1 MREIVPGVQT
11 WAWLSPR
18 FGYDFNGYYLPEH
31 RLAID
36 PVEIP
41 DEVLDQLAAR
51 GVERIAL
58 TNRNHFR
65 DAAKLSARTGARVAV
80 HAADRGFVESKGVA
94 VAEALEAGGRIGPF
108 VILAAPG
115 KSPGEVALHWPARRL
130 LLIGDACVGP
140 APGRLGL
147 LPDAVI
153 DDKPRLLESL
163 RELAALDVD
172 TLLLG
177 DGHSILSGARAA
189 LQALVG

>member
-1 MREIVPGVQT
+1 MREIVPGVLT
-11 WAWLSPR
+11 WTWLSPR
-18 FGYDFNGYYLPEH
+18 FGYDFNGYYLPEE

-36 PVEIP
+36 PVELP
-41 DEVLDQLAAR
+41 PEVLDELAAR

-65 DAAKLSARTGARVAV
+65 DAAKLSQRTGARVAV
-80 HAADRGFVESKGVA
+80 HDADRAFVESKGVA
-94 VAEALEAGGRIGPF
+94 VAEALSPGGRVGPF
-108 VILAAPG
+108 EILAAPG

-153 DDKPRLLESL
+153 DDKPRLYESL
-163 RELAALDVD
+163 RQLATLDVD
-172 TLLLG
+172 TLLLA
-177 DGHSILSGARAA
+177 DGHSLLGGARAA
-189 LQALVG
+189 LEALVG